1 VMDLYPNPSNGEF
14 VVTAS
19 ENMISINITDVQGKV
34 VYTMNDINVNKLNV
48 DQAGLEKGM
57 YMVNIETVNG
67 TITESIIVQ

>member
-1 VMDLYPNPSNGEF
+1 MDLYPNPSNGES

-57 YMVNIETVNG
+57 YMVNIETANG
-67 TITESIIVQ
+67 TITKSLIVQ